1 MLDDSDAG
9 RFHEEETDPMPYVL
23 SRFGFND
30 MMDCRARLRDLLADD
45 PATFE
50 DAAERAV
57 EFFHREFVDE
67 DGQPACAL
75 VRFFKTHP
83 YGDLSE
89 DLQAIVREAAPE
101 AASIPE
107 LRCLTLLAT
116 RGDDPRWNQRQDSRG
131 HRVIPL
137 MNVEM
142 VQQAP
147 MIAQLI
153 TQLGIPIAEV
163 VRPSRTL
170 LLEAAQTNYNVFY
183 VARALGSPH
192 IVAQEDFV
200 IPYGIA
206 SVLGFGGL
214 LSSGDLFA
222 MILFSRVAIPPEVA
236 HQFGVVGLNLK
247 IAVLPFAR
255 KPLFRDSL

>member
-1 MLDDSDAG
+1 
-9 RFHEEETDPMPYVL
+9 MPYVL

-30 MMDCRARLRDLLADD
+30 MMDCRGRLRDLLDHN
-45 PATFE
+45 PGTLE
-50 DAAERAV
+50 EAAERAV
-57 EFFHREFVDE
+57 DFFYREFVD
-67 DGQPACAL
+67 DSGQPACAL

-89 DLQAIVREAAPE
+89 ELQGVVRGMAPAAE
-101 AASIPE
+101 WLPE

-116 RGDDPRWNQRQDSRG
+116 RGDEPQWNRRQASHG

-137 MNVEM
+137 MSVEV

-153 TQLGIPIAEV
+153 TQLGLPIAEV
-163 VRPSRTL
+163 VRPSRAL
-170 LLEAAQTNYNVFY
+170 MLDQTQKAHNVFY
-183 VARALGSPH
+183 VAHALGSSH
-192 IVAQEDFV
+192 IVAQEEFV

-222 MILFSRVAIPPEVA
+222 MILFSKVPIPPDVA
-236 HQFGVVGLNLK
+236 DQFRVVGLNLK

-255 KPLFRDSL
+255 KALFRD